1 MKKLISLV
9 LALAMV
15 LMVGSALAGKLTI
28 NRDDEFFFFVHNICF

>member
-15 LMVGSALAGKLTI
+15 LMVGAALAA
-28 NRDDEFFFFVHNICF
+28 DDGSISVTNATKAKPMKRT